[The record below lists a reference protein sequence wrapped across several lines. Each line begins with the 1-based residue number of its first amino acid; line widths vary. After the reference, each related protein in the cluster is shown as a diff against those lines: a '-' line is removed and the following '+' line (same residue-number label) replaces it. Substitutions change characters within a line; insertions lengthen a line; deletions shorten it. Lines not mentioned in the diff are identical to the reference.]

1 MNVLIAGGGRT
12 GARLANLLLN
22 QNYKVRLVENR
33 RELLGHLHQELPTEV
48 IYEGNPV
55 DPSILEA
62 AGIRDVHAVAAV
74 TSDDSTN
81 LALCFLSKTMFDV
94 PRTIS
99 RVNNPNNAWLF
110 NEKFHVDVSLNS
122 ADVFAH
128 LIEEEMSTPEDRRLE
143 AVKLALSLGNDINAV
158 NDVGET
164 ALMFAALKGR
174 LDLSQR
180 LIDRGARISQL
191 GWSPLHYAATGPEP
205 KIVALL
211 LQHGAPIEARSPN
224 GTTALMMAARYGS
237 EDSVTLLLAQHAD
250 VTLRNERGMNAA
262 DFARSAGRE
271 ALAKRLDSRLP

>member
-1 MNVLIAGGGRT
+1 MYVLIAGGGRT

-33 RELLGHLHQELPTEV
+33 RELLGRLHQELPTEV

-81 LALCFLSKTMFDV
+81 LALCYLSKTMFEV

-110 NEKFHVDVSLNS
+110 DEKFHVDVALNS

-128 LIEEEMSTPEDRRLE
+128 LIEEEMSLGDMMTLFKIRRGRYSVVEEKVPAGAKAIGVPLKDLGLAEYCVIAAIIRDGAMTLPRGDSKLQEEDEIIAVASPEG
-143 AVKLALSLGNDINAV
+143 VQKL
-158 NDVGET
+158 
-164 ALMFAALKGR
+164 
-174 LDLSQR
+174 
-180 LIDRGARISQL
+180 
-191 GWSPLHYAATGPEP
+191 
-205 KIVALL
+205 
-211 LQHGAPIEARSPN
+211 
-224 GTTALMMAARYGS
+224 S
-237 EDSVTLLLAQHAD
+237 ELLAFP
-250 VTLRNERGMNAA
+250 VYPMRNGKKKE
-262 DFARSAGRE
+262 
-271 ALAKRLDSRLP
+271 